1 MQKLFSER
9 TQKRTPHQKQNQ
21 ILHQS
26 AQKDAQRQITLAAA
40 AQKGKNVVQFRFSV
54 NKIST

>member
-40 AQKGKNVVQFRFSV
+40 AQKGKNVVQFRFFS
-54 NKIST
+54 KQD